1 MLSSMNKFIPLLCV
15 LFVSGCINN
24 SENVVVEPKS
34 DVSFSNEVRPILV
47 EYGCISCHSNGALN
61 LSSYETI
68 LNSNGSQYGSD
79 IVIPEDANASGLV
92 DKIEADPRFGAR
104 MPTGGPF
111 LSGNE
116 IETIRTWIN
125 EGALNN

>member
-1 MLSSMNKFIPLLCV
+1 MNKLFLLLCV

-24 SENVVVEPKS
+24 SENVVAEPKS
-34 DVSFSNEVRPILV
+34 DVSFSDEVRPILV
-47 EYGCISCHSNGALN
+47 EYRCISCHSNGSLN
-61 LSSYETI
+61 FSSYKNL
-68 LNSNGSQYGSD
+68 LNSTGSQYGTD
-79 IVIPEDANASGLV
+79 IVTPEDANASGLV
-92 DKIEADPRFGAR
+92 DKIEANPRFGAR

-116 IETIRTWIN
+116 IETIRAWIN